1 MTQHKNKINKRSKS
15 KRSKRTKRDK
25 RSKHRSIVHGSNKT
39 LKTICRSLLSNKIS
53 INMKE
58 FKSGNKKIKS
68 PLQAIAIAYS
78 QIKKKYPEC
87 SKSLKRSTRSR
98 K

>member
-1 MTQHKNKINKRSKS
+1 MTQHRNKKSKRSKS
-15 KRSKRTKRDK
+15 KKSKRTG
-25 RSKHRSIVHGSNKT
+25 KHRSVVYPTNKS

-58 FKSGNKKIKS
+58 YKSGNKKIKS
-68 PLQAIAIAYS
+68 PLQAIAVAYS

-87 SKSLKRSTRSR
+87 SKSLKRTRKSR